1 MIENTVRIMAEAA
14 QAQLDS
20 AKETLKS
27 DSKAGIAALR
37 NVIGIEGDGSDLIQV
52 KEQAITAL
60 TNALA
65 DDHDAQGLKQLLQ
78 DLRPMYALM
87 AKAKAARIVRTVID
101 ALARVPDTAQLQV
114 SSPAPTAPLATVFL
128 CKLACNAN
136 YCGAFIVC

>member
-1 MIENTVRIMAEAA
+1 MAEDA

-20 AKETLKS
+20 AKDTLKS

-65 DDHDAQGLKQLLQ
+65 DDHDAKGLKQLLQ

-114 SSPAPTAPLATVFL
+114 WSPTRTAPLATVFL
-128 CKLACNAN
+128 CKLATLE
-136 YCGAFIVC
+136 IVVAYLSAVIPW